1 MKCTFSTIFL
11 FFYISSTAQ
20 NVKICND
27 SLELAFEDDQS
38 GKYIGC
44 LNYEGKMDGYGTLYY
59 PSGAIYK
66 GNFVRGKRDG
76 LNNELRYASG
86 DSYIGGFK
94 NDMKNG
100 EGILKRHSGNQLV
113 VSAGEFHDDRFL
125 NGTLNIDLDDETGQ
139 IIDIQ
144 DGEVIKII
152 EFNLDKIIQSS
163 IGAFFPDYTLK
174 DGIRKQIFDTYEV
187 ITKLKNGVEYYRR
200 SEIENY
206 YNPEDIK
213 FVGVDSITLL
223 DSNKN
228 GHRIIIPL
236 DCSDNDDS
244 KYVKLS
250 FDSLGENEY
259 RFLFDTGAE
268 VFSIGYRLFK
278 ELKNNGLDYKDLD
291 ISIPVVGVKG
301 ETMDFKVIRI
311 KQLRIGDYLVK
322 DVIAYVS
329 VLETANSNLLGIQF
343 LRKFKQAF
351 WSLNDN
357 KLLFYK

>member
-1 MKCTFSTIFL
+1 
-11 FFYISSTAQ
+11 
-20 NVKICND
+20 
-27 SLELAFEDDQS
+27 
-38 GKYIGC
+38 
-44 LNYEGKMDGYGTLYY
+44 MDGYGTLYY
-59 PSGAIYK
+59 PSGSIYK

-76 LNNELRYASG
+76 FNNELKYVNG
-86 DSYIGGFK
+86 DSYLGGFK
-94 NDMKNG
+94 NDMKHG
-100 EGILKRHSGNQLV
+100 EGILKRLSGNQLV
-113 VSAGEFHDDRFL
+113 VSAGEFFNDRFL
-125 NGTLNIDLDDETGQ
+125 NGTLNIDFDDETGQ
-139 IIDIQ
+139 IIDIK
-144 DGEVIKII
+144 DGAVVEIN
-152 EFNLDKIIQSS
+152 EFKSDNIVRNS
-163 IGAFFPDYTLK
+163 IGTFFPDYTLK
-174 DGIRKQIFDTYEV
+174 DGTRKDLTQSYEI

-206 YNPEDIK
+206 YNSEDIK
-213 FVGVDSITLL
+213 FLGANTLL

-228 GHRIIIPL
+228 GHRIVIPL

-250 FDSLGENEY
+250 FDASSDNEY

-278 ELKNNGLDYKDLD
+278 ELKENGLDYEDLNV
-291 ISIPVVGVKG
+291 SIPVVGVKG
-301 ETMDFKVIRI
+301 ETIDFKVIKI
-311 KQLRIGDYLVK
+311 KQLRLGDYLVK

-329 VLETANSNLLGIQF
+329 LLETANSNLLGIQF